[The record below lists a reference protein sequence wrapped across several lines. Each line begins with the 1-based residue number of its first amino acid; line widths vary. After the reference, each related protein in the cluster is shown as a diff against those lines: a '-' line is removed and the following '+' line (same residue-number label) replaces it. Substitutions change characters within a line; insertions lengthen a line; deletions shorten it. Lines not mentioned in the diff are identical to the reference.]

1 MDQNDISITSIRLK
15 NSRLKKKMSLQTLS
29 QLTGYSKSVLQRY
42 ENGDIK
48 KLPIDRLKVIA
59 SVLGVDPEWL
69 FGDDEK
75 DNDNVIPIT
84 GMVPVFGSI
93 PAGVPAFADQYIEDY
108 IPTVLKNPDEY
119 FCLRVKG
126 RSMINAG
133 IPDGARVMLHKQ
145 STADNGQIVACR
157 VNNDEAT
164 LKRFRQDG
172 GTVILMPENPE
183 FSPIILTVD
192 QFADGYAEILGVVRQ
207 ILIDVS

>member
-1 MDQNDISITSIRLK
+1 MEQSDISITSIRLK

-59 SVLGVDPEWL
+59 NVLSVDPEWL
-69 FGDDEK
+69 FGDDEQ

-93 PAGVPAFADQYIEDY
+93 PAGVPAFAEQYIEDY
-108 IPTVLKNPDEY
+108 VPTILKNPEEY
-119 FCLRVKG
+119 FCLRVRG
-126 RSMINAG
+126 NSMTGAG
-133 IPDGARVMLHKQ
+133 VPDGARVMLHKQ
-145 STADNGQIVACR
+145 PTAENGQIVACR

-172 GTVILMPENPE
+172 NTVILMPENPDYN
-183 FSPIILTVD
+183 PIVLNTD
-192 QFADGYAEILGVVRQ
+192 QFVNGYAEILGVVKQ
-207 ILIDVS
+207 IIIDV